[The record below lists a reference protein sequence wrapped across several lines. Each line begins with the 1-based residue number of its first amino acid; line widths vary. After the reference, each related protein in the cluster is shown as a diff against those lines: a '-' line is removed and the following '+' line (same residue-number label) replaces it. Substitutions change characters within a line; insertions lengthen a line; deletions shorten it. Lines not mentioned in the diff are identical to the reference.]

1 MRALGRLR
9 EWSGVLALILVLA
22 GGTAYAAN
30 EWTGANIV
38 NESLTGADLRDD
50 TVRGADVAESSLGK
64 VRDAD
69 TLDRLDATRF
79 VRGGP
84 AVAGAFGNS
93 DARAYFNRV
102 STPAGGGT
110 STFLEIPGLLHL
122 NLDCGPSSTTVNI
135 VSDRNGLELYTD
147 LKSQSF
153 VDDEVQNTGDSIGFS
168 TTPSEDIR
176 RLDLQAGTGAN
187 TFGLQRM
194 LDATVTF
201 RFGAGTCAA
210 VVSALAQRT

>member
-1 MRALGRLR
+1 MRILTRLR
-9 EWSGVLALILVLA
+9 EWSGVVALFCVLA

-30 EWTGANIV
+30 EWTGTNIV
-38 NESLTGADLRDD
+38 NDSLTGADIL
-50 TVRGADVAESSLGK
+50 ESSLGK

-69 TLDRLDATRF
+69 TLDHLDSTRF
-79 VRGGP
+79 VRGGA

-93 DARAYFNRV
+93 DAKAYFNRV

-122 NLDCGPSSTTVNI
+122 ELVCGPSSSTVNI
-135 VSDRNGLELYTD
+135 VSDRNGLELYTE
-147 LKSQSF
+147 LNSQSF
-153 VDDEVQNTGDSIGFS
+153 IDDEVLNTGDSFGFS

-176 RLDLQAGTGAN
+176 SVDLQAGTGAN

>member
-1 MRALGRLR
+1 MLR
-9 EWSGVLALILVLA
+9 VLRQWSGVAALVLVLA

-38 NESLTGADLRDD
+38 NESLTGVDLRDD
-50 TVRGADVAESSLGK
+50 TVRGADVVESSLGK
-64 VRDAD
+64 VGDAD
-69 TLDRLDATRF
+69 TLDRLDSNRF
-79 VRGGP
+79 VRGGA
-84 AVAGAFGNS
+84 AVPGAFGGS
-93 DARAYFNRV
+93 DAKAYFNRV

-122 NLDCGPSSTTVNI
+122 ELDCGPSSSTVRI
-135 VSDRNGLELYTD
+135 VSDRNGLELYAD
-147 LKSQSF
+147 LNSQSF
-153 VDDEVQNTGDSIGFS
+153 IQREVQNTGDSFGFS

-176 RLDLQAGTGAN
+176 SFHLQAGTGAN

-201 RFGAGTCAA
+201 RFGVGTCAA

>member
-1 MRALGRLR
+1 MRVISRLR
-9 EWSGVLALILVLA
+9 EWSGVLALFLVLV

-50 TVRGADVAESSLGK
+50 TVRGADVVESSLGK
-64 VRDAD
+64 VGDAD
-69 TLDRLDATRF
+69 TLDGLDATRF
-79 VRGGP
+79 VRGGA

-93 DARAYFNRV
+93 DAKAYFNRV
-102 STPAGGGT
+102 SSPAGGGS

-122 NLDCGPSSTTVNI
+122 ELDCGPASTTMRI
-135 VSDRNGLELYTD
+135 VGDRNNVELYAD
-147 LKSQSF
+147 LNSQSF
-153 VDDEVQNTGDSIGFS
+153 IQHEVINNGDSFGFS

-176 RLDLQAGTGAN
+176 SFHLQAGTGAN

-201 RFGAGTCAA
+201 RFEAGTCAA

>member
-1 MRALGRLR
+1 MRILTRLR
-9 EWSGVLALILVLA
+9 EWSGVVALFCVLA

-50 TVRGADVAESSLGK
+50 TVRGADVVESSLGK

-69 TLDRLDATRF
+69 TLDNLDSTRF
-79 VRGGP
+79 VRGGA

-93 DARAYFNRV
+93 DAKAYFNRV

-122 NLDCGPSSTTVNI
+122 ELDCGPSSSTMRI
-135 VSDRNGLELYTD
+135 VSDRTGLELYSN
-147 LKSQSF
+147 LNSQSF
-153 VDDEVQNTGDSIGFS
+153 IDDEVLNTGDSFGAS

-176 RLDLQAGTGAN
+176 RFDLQAGTGAN

-194 LDATVTF
+194 VDATVTF